1 MLSYLRFQFDMKR
14 IEDQNIKEMLIDL
27 EVRMRSN
34 ISSEFQKR
42 SREKVG
48 QRQYL
53 KEIMVE
59 NFLEHMNYLYLKS

>member
-59 NFLEHMNYLYLKS
+59 NFLEHMNYLYLRS